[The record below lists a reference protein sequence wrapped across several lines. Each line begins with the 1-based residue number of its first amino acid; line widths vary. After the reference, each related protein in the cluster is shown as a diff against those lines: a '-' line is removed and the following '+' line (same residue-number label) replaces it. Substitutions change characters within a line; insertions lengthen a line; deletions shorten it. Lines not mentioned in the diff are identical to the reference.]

1 MRESE
6 KEQMQ
11 LERRDQRT
19 LHYDIILEAMRY
31 VLSSDEFARY
41 QASQEVDR
49 DWIPSKH
56 PKDALY
62 VLKIVGFAKPA
73 ICLAIKY

>member
-1 MRESE
+1 
-6 KEQMQ
+6 MQ
-11 LERRDQRT
+11 LERRDQLT
-19 LHYDIILEAMRY
+19 LHYDIMLEAMRY

-41 QASQEVDR
+41 QASQEADR
-49 DWIPSKH
+49 DWIPSMH

-73 ICLAIKY
+73 ISLAIKY